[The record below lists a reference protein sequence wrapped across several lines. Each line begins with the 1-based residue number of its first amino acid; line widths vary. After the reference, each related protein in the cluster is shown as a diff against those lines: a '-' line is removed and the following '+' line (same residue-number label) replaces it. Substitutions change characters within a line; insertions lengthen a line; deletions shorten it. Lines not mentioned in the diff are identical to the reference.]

1 MSSILEGAIR
11 EFKNQTTKKAAAL
24 AEYEQEQHEGQRT
37 LYRIHGMD
45 DVAEPL

>member
-24 AEYEQEQHEGQRT
+24 AEYEQEQHGQRT